1 MKWLEEEI
9 KSRGKI
15 LDGDILK
22 VNSFL
27 NHQLDPFLLD
37 KIALLWYDHFNKKH
51 VTKVLTIESS
61 GIALA
66 TLASIRFNTN
76 ALFAKKGL
84 ASNLGEVYKSTIHS
98 YTKGIDSEIFVEKD
112 YISKNDRI
120 LIVDDFLATGSAIEG
135 LIDIVKQS
143 GATLVGIGI
152 AIEKG
157 YQGGGDKLRSLGYD
171 VDSLE
176 IIDSMDKD
184 IQNIKFRR

>member
-1 MKWLEEEI
+1 
-9 KSRGKI
+9 
-15 LDGDILK
+15 
-22 VNSFL
+22 
-27 NHQLDPFLLD
+27 
-37 KIALLWYDHFNKKH
+37 
-51 VTKVLTIESS
+51 
-61 GIALA
+61 
-66 TLASIRFNTN
+66 
-76 ALFAKKGL
+76 LFAKKGL
-84 ASNLGEVYKSTIHS
+84 SSNLGEVYKSTIHS
-98 YTKGIDSEIFVEKD
+98 YTKGVDSEIFVEKD

-143 GATLVGIGI
+143 GATIVGIGI